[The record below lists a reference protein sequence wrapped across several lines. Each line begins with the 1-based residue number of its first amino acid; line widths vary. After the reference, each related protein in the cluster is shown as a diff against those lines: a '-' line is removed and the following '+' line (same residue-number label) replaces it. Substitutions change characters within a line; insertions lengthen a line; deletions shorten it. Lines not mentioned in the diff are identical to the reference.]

1 VSFATIDSLRESL
14 AAPQRTVHSPEYA
27 RKMLHDVPDAEVVD
41 RSAFVLARCKGKHV
55 LHVGA
60 SGRLHEE
67 MLKVAGKVAG
77 IDREGNG
84 KEIVGWDL
92 DDVETD
98 PFLVVEYDL
107 IVCGEVLEHLG
118 NPLHFLKRLREA
130 YPRTPVIVTVPNAFA
145 SAGRK
150 HMTEGVENVNID
162 HVAWYSYRTL
172 KTLVERAG
180 YAVAEFHWYAPGEP
194 GFSEGLIFVLGESP

>member
-14 AAPQRTVHSPEYA
+14 AAPQRKVHSPEYA

-41 RSAFVLARCKGKHV
+41 RSAFVLARCKGKAV

-67 MLKVAGKVAG
+67 MLKTARKVAG
-77 IDREGNG
+77 ISREGG
-84 KEIVGWDL
+84 DGVMAFDL
-92 DDVETD
+92 DEVGAELPHIEGVE
-98 PFLVVEYDL
+98 LV
-107 IVCGEVLEHLG
+107 VCGEVLEHLS
-118 NPLHFLKRLREA
+118 NPGHFLDRLRA
-130 YPRTPVIVTVPNAFA
+130 TYPGIPVIVTVPNAFA

-194 GFSEGLIFVLGESP
+194 YFAEGLIFVLGESP